1 MKPTTVKYIRLRII
15 LIGFIFSLFLI
26 IIGAKTVYLQVYCGS
41 WLSQKAA
48 EQYEKSFVSHGKRG
62 TIFDAKHREMAVSID
77 ISSIA
82 AYPQNIKNAAA
93 TANTLGKILNINSKD
108 LNRKLKSNKSFIW
121 IKRHVAPGE
130 TIAIK
135 TIGLNGIDFIPEHKR
150 FYPNSNL
157 AAQLLGFSGIDGHG
171 LEGIEFYYNSY
182 LEGADEQF
190 TILKDAFGRGFNA
203 DKKIAGNYRG
213 KNLILTIDGTVQHI
227 TEQALEKAVIK
238 HSAKSGLAIVMEPK
252 TGAVLALA
260 HYPHFNPNSFGSFN
274 RNLWRNRCITDQFEP
289 GSTMKIFTAS
299 AAIESGVCAPTTTF
313 YCENGEYKIGNNIV
327 HDSKPRG
334 QLSLQQII
342 KYSSN
347 IGTIK
352 ISEAIGP
359 ETLYKTLSSFG
370 FGEKTGID
378 CPGETPGSLA
388 PYNRWSKIDAGAI
401 SFGQG
406 ISVSALQLITATSA
420 IANYGILMKPYVV
433 QAITD
438 KNGRLIESSGPHEV
452 RRVISTKTAE
462 TMKKILLTVT
472 EAGGTGINAA
482 LESYTVCG
490 KTGTAQKIDEK
501 GTYAKGKYVASFV
514 GFVPAENPAV
524 AILVVID
531 EPQNQHYGGIVAAPA
546 FRKIAYETLN
556 YINLPSGQNK
566 LTAKQINQRIGPD
579 IMNDLTKSGK
589 KLTYLQKHRT
599 TG

>member
-1 MKPTTVKYIRLRII
+1 MKPANIKHIRLRII
-15 LIGFIFSLFLI
+15 LIGFIFSTLLI
-26 IIGAKTVYLQVYCGS
+26 IIGIKTVYLQVYCGS

-48 EQYEKSFVSHGKRG
+48 NQYEKSFVSHGKRG
-62 TIFDAKHREMAVSID
+62 TIFDTKHREMAVSVD
-77 ISSIA
+77 IASIA
-82 AYPQNIKNAAA
+82 AYPQNIKDAAA

-108 LNRKLKSNKSFIW
+108 LNHKLTSNKSFVW
-121 IKRHVAPGE
+121 IKRHATPGE

-157 AAQLLGFSGIDGHG
+157 AAQLLGFSGMDGHG
-171 LEGIEFYYNSY
+171 LEGIEFYYNTY

-190 TILKDAFGRGFNA
+190 TILKDAFGHGFNA
-203 DKKIAGNYRG
+203 DKKITGNYRG
-213 KNLILTIDGTVQHI
+213 KNLILTIDGTIQNI
-227 TEQALEKAVIK
+227 TEQALEEAVIK

-252 TGAVLALA
+252 TGAILSLA

-274 RNLWRNRCITDQFEP
+274 RKLWRNRCITDQFEP

-299 AAIESGVCAPTTTF
+299 AAIESGICSPDTIF
-313 YCENGEYKIGNNIV
+313 DCENGEYKIGNNVV
-327 HDSKPRG
+327 HDSKPHGR
-334 QLSLQQII
+334 LSLQQIV

-347 IGTIK
+347 IGIIK
-352 ISEAIGP
+352 ISEVIGSD
-359 ETLYKTLSSFG
+359 TLYKTLSSFG

-388 PYNRWSKIDAGAI
+388 PYNLWSKIDAGAI

-420 IANYGILMKPYVV
+420 IANNGILMKPYVV

-438 KNGRLIESSGPHEV
+438 KNGRLIKNSGHHEV
-452 RRVISTKTAE
+452 RRVVSTKTAE

-472 EAGGTGINAA
+472 EAGGTGVNAA

-501 GTYAKGKYVASFV
+501 GTYAKGKYIASFV
-514 GFVPAENPAV
+514 GFVPAENPVA

-531 EPQNQHYGGIVAAPA
+531 EPQNQHYGSIVAAPT

-556 YINLPSGQNK
+556 YMNLPTGQNK
-566 LTAKQINQRIGPD
+566 FTARRINWQTGPD
-579 IMNDLTKSGK
+579 IINDLTESRR
-589 KLTYLQKHRT
+589 KLTYLQ
-599 TG
+599 GQ